1 MVNDYI
7 PERCM
12 IVLAPVLS
20 VYCVYRP
27 DQLKYSNE
35 RTQIIL
41 SISLIVSI
49 IKTKQQPQETKEELK
64 KTGIDHNTVT
74 LLEVLII
81 LMTLA
86 KGNRLRSRKLRDND
100 RSQLCAVL
108 ERHFSVTTPRKNLRT
123 DQWTCPKLDSKW
135 LS

>member
-64 KTGIDHNTVT
+64 KTGITV
-74 LLEVLII
+74 I
-81 LMTLA
+81 
-86 KGNRLRSRKLRDND
+86 K
-100 RSQLCAVL
+100 
-108 ERHFSVTTPRKNLRT
+108 
-123 DQWTCPKLDSKW
+123 
-135 LS
+135 

>member
-1 MVNDYI
+1 MTVSQVYFDLRTKYIYAVPSSVSSIQYALTKHLAIMVNDYI
-7 PERCM
+7 PEWCM

-49 IKTKQQPQETKEELK
+49 IKRKQQPQETKEELK
-64 KTGIDHNTVT
+64 KLG
-74 LLEVLII
+74 
-81 LMTLA
+81 
-86 KGNRLRSRKLRDND
+86 SR
-100 RSQLCAVL
+100 
-108 ERHFSVTTPRKNLRT
+108 
-123 DQWTCPKLDSKW
+123 
-135 LS
+135 